1 MADAIAGI
9 KEFMARDDLGS
20 EQYLMQYH
28 LIGQL
33 RNEVIRV
40 LSERDPD
47 AALSFLQSTA
57 SRYSPYNSS
66 RDLLTEEST
75 LELSI
80 ASRVSQKDPNKAAQ
94 LVRRNLKQAYS
105 YNLIPT
111 AVADRAKE
119 SRTG

>member
-1 MADAIAGI
+1 
-9 KEFMARDDLGS
+9 
-20 EQYLMQYH
+20 MQYH

-94 LVRRNLKQAYS
+94 LCGAISNR
-105 YNLIPT
+105 LIRIT
-111 AVADRAKE
+111 
-119 SRTG
+119 